1 MSYKNYF
8 IYAALSLMAV
18 NCTNEDSIEYGTDS
32 NTDNR
37 HGEITVLKERNPSLP
52 KEVENRPVAVEKRE
66 VRENTDN
73 GAMIGNSD
81 ALLGYSYVVGNS
93 ILGDYENVGSPVIS
107 IEKVKEYG
115 EDYITSKN
123 LQKYSAERFSYSDY
137 DRYESHLFESKKVDS
152 GFKLNLGLFKIGR
165 KKTTTSV
172 FKSDVV
178 SEEKVVYG
186 ELNLLYQHSSFALQ
200 ASDGARRFYARECQS
215 SVFMRNLYSST
226 IGDILNTYGEYV
238 LTGYVTGGKAFALF
252 QGEGK
257 KGSSATL
264 REEGLDKDIDLSFSW
279 KNNSASADCT
289 FGNSSSNGTS
299 TEYETT
305 NLSTKLW
312 TYGGDPEGLG
322 MSSADKLENISFD
335 LSNWVESL
343 SDVKKHTMID
353 LTESG
358 LYSLSAFVLEE
369 NFQKRIEGTSMGIYS
384 KYPRFVTPYIEIV
397 RVFERYASSG
407 QALYDIAPVLVTRQ
421 GDRIVLRDGKA
432 ATATDEELE
441 RNEEDAVFDAKAIEI
456 KGIKEQFYELEIR
469 SNSESRLN
477 PIIGN
482 PLCLDLKT
490 VDEAGMY
497 TYTNPRTGIQ
507 YIYDKKNKIAFSH
520 FTDELDGDWILDDY
534 GIRDWVESLPVKSI
548 SMATL
553 ANSYRI
559 VGL

>member
-1 MSYKNYF
+1 MNYKNYF
-8 IYAALSLMAV
+8 IYAVLSLMAV
-18 NCTNEDSIEYGTDS
+18 NCTNEDSLEYGNDS

-37 HGEITVLKERNPSLP
+37 HGGITVLKERNPSLP
-52 KEVENRPVAVEKRE
+52 KEVKNRPVVVEKRE
-66 VRENTDN
+66 VRGNTDN

-165 KKTTTSV
+165 KKTMTSV

-178 SEEKVVYG
+178 SEEKAVYG

-200 ASDGARRFYARECQS
+200 ASDGSRKFYARECQS
-215 SVFMRNLYSST
+215 PVFMRNLYSST

-238 LTGYVTGGKAFALF
+238 LTGYVSGGKAFALF

-257 KGSSATL
+257 QGSSATL

-432 ATATDEELE
+432 ATATDEELA
-441 RNEEDAVFDAKAIEI
+441 RNEEDAVFDAKALEISSI
-456 KGIKEQFYELEIR
+456 KGKYYDLEIR
-469 SNSESRLN
+469 SNSENRLN

-490 VDEAGMY
+490 VDEASMY

-507 YIYDKKNKIAFSH
+507 YIYDKENKIAFSH

-534 GIRDWVESLPVKSI
+534 GIRDWVESLPIKSI

-559 VGL
+559 IGL